1 MIMPIQPEI
10 ELYWDL
16 VADSVDRILASME
29 GLSGADLNRRPVSNA
44 SSLYVLAVHTMGNI
58 EHNILRQLCG
68 GPGERDRD
76 AEFAAEGESVEPL
89 TAHWADLQ
97 ARINA
102 ALSTLPAG
110 ALQGRYVYGR
120 YGEVSGPK
128 LLLLVARHAAEHCG
142 HAELTRDVLRA
153 R

>member
-1 MIMPIQPEI
+1 MPVQPEI
-10 ELYWDL
+10 DMFWDL
-16 VADSVDRILASME
+16 IADSVDRILASME
-29 GLSGADLNRRPVSNA
+29 GLPGADLNRRPVANA

-76 AEFAAEGESVEPL
+76 AEFVAEGESVEPL
-89 TAHWADLQ
+89 TAHWADLRG
-97 ARINA
+97 RIKT
-102 ALSTLPAG
+102 ALSTLPADV
-110 ALQGRYVYGR
+110 LQRRYVYGR
-120 YGEVSGPK
+120 YGEVSGRK

-142 HAELTRDVLRA
+142 HAELTRDLLLA